1 MQNQHWLLKYYF
13 KPTNPFCF
21 KIQRIY
27 KEEVMVSV
35 AGVKRR
41 RGGKEKHKRINKTFG
56 LASSNNSGK
65 NQNSCGPET
74 LIIYDRR
81 NVNTKM

>member
-1 MQNQHWLLKYYF
+1 MA
-13 KPTNPFCF
+13 C
-21 KIQRIY
+21 
-27 KEEVMVSV
+27 V

-41 RGGKEKHKRINKTFG
+41 RGSEEKHKRINKTFG

-65 NQNSCGPET
+65 KQNGYGPET